1 MTEDPDRTE
10 DYLRLS
16 DEQPPPPAPARAAL
30 FVLCMLLLLGGFAL
44 MATSVG
50 AGSGPLFVLGIVTS
64 GLAFFLPLSRSR
76 G

>member
-1 MTEDPDRTE
+1 MTQDSDRTDE
-10 DYLRLS
+10 YLRLD

-44 MATSVG
+44 MATAVG
-50 AGSGPLFVLGIVTS
+50 AGSGPLFVLGIATS
-64 GLAFFLPLSRSR
+64 GLAFFVPLTRTR